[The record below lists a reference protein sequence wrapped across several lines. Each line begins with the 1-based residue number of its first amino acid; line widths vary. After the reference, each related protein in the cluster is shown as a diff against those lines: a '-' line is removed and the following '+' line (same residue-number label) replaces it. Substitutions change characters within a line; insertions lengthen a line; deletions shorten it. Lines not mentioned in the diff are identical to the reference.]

1 MVEMLKNMRA
11 YLIYNGFIFLFL
23 LVGYVLMP
31 GRFVGQDCDWIW
43 LWLVVAYWVSIF
55 EVFLAGPAFALF
67 YQMYQFTV
75 KEIFWSALFIL
86 AATFLSLSVIDFLFN
101 GWEGISKGDFLFI
114 LGISLWISATYTV
127 AYFILRSICKKTRM
141 G

>member
-11 YLIYNGFIFLFL
+11 YLIYKGLFYLVMAAGYFLE
-23 LVGYVLMP
+23 P
-31 GRFVGQDCDWIW
+31 GRFVGQDCDWSW
-43 LWLVVAYWVSIF
+43 RWMMVAICVLLF
-55 EVFLAGPAFALF
+55 EVFLSGPAFALF

-75 KEIFWSALFIL
+75 KEIFWSALMIL
-86 AATFLSLSVIDFLFN
+86 GTTFLPLSVVELLLSGGAGMWIQGVLY
-101 GWEGISKGDFLFI
+101 I
-114 LGISLWISATYTV
+114 LGGSLWISGTYTV

>member
-1 MVEMLKNMRA
+1 MRELLKNMRA

-43 LWLVVAYWVSIF
+43 MWLVVAYWVSMF

-75 KEIFWSALFIL
+75 KEIFWSALIIL
-86 AATFLSLSVIDFLFN
+86 VSTFLSLSVMDLLFS
-101 GWEGISKGDFLFI
+101 GWEGISKGEFLFI
-114 LGISLWISATYTV
+114 LGISVWISATYTV

>member
-1 MVEMLKNMRA
+1 MRELLKKMRG
-11 YLIYNGFIFLFL
+11 YLIYNGFFFLML
-23 LVGYVLMP
+23 LLGYCLEP

-43 LWLVVAYWVSIF
+43 LWLVVAYWVSMF

-75 KEIFWSALFIL
+75 KEIFWSALIIL
-86 AATFLSLSVIDFLFN
+86 VTTFVSLSIAGLLFN
-101 GWEGISKGDFLFI
+101 DWEWVSFEGLLFI
-114 LGISLWISATYTV
+114 LKISLWVSGTYTV

>member
-1 MVEMLKNMRA
+1 MVETLKNMRA
-11 YLIYNGFIFLFL
+11 YLIYNGFIFLVL
-23 LVGYVLMP
+23 LVGYCLEP
-31 GRFVGQDCDWIW
+31 GRFVGQDCDWTF
-43 LWLVVAYWVSIF
+43 LWMLVTVCVMLF

-75 KEIFWSALFIL
+75 KEIFWSALIIL
-86 AATFLSLSVIDFLFN
+86 VTTFVSLSIAGLLFN
-101 GWEGISKGDFLFI
+101 DWEWVSFEGLLFI
-114 LGISLWISATYTV
+114 LKISLWVSGTYTV

>member
-11 YLIYNGFIFLFL
+11 YLIYNGFIFLFV
-23 LVGYVLMP
+23 LVGYVLIH
-31 GRFVGQDCDWIW
+31 GNFVGEDCDWIW
-43 LWLVVAYWVSIF
+43 IWLVMAYLGCMF

-75 KEIFWSALFIL
+75 KEIFWSALIIL
-86 AATFLSLSVIDFLFN
+86 VSTFLSLSVMDLLFS
-101 GWEGISKGDFLFI
+101 GWEGISKGEFLFI

>member
-1 MVEMLKNMRA
+1 MIETLKNMRA
-11 YLIYNGFIFLFL
+11 YLIYNGFIFLVL
-23 LVGYVLMP
+23 LVGYCLEP
-31 GRFVGQDCDWIW
+31 GRFVGQDCDWTF
-43 LWLVVAYWVSIF
+43 LWMLVTVCVMLF

-75 KEIFWSALFIL
+75 KEIFWSALIIL
-86 AATFLSLSVIDFLFN
+86 VSTFLSLSVMNLLFN
-101 GWEGISKGDFLFI
+101 GWEGILMELLFA
-114 LGISLWISATYTV
+114 LGVSLWISGTYTV

>member
-11 YLIYNGFIFLFL
+11 YLIYNGFIFLVL
-23 LVGYVLMP
+23 LVGYCLEP
-31 GRFVGQDCDWIW
+31 GRFVGQDCDWTF
-43 LWLVVAYWVSIF
+43 LWMLVTVCVMLF

-75 KEIFWSALFIL
+75 KEIFWSALIIL
-86 AATFLSLSVIDFLFN
+86 VSTFLSLSVMDLLFN
-101 GWEGISKGDFLFI
+101 GWEGILMELLFA
-114 LGISLWISATYTV
+114 LGVSLWISGTYTV
-127 AYFILRSICKKTRM
+127 VYFILRSICKKTRM

>member
-1 MVEMLKNMRA
+1 MRELLKKMRG
-11 YLIYNGFIFLFL
+11 YLIYNSFFFLML
-23 LVGYVLMP
+23 LLGYCLEP

-43 LWLVVAYWVSIF
+43 LWLVVAYWVSMF

-75 KEIFWSALFIL
+75 KEIFWSALIIL
-86 AATFLSLSVIDFLFN
+86 VSTFLSLSVMDLLFN
-101 GWEGISKGDFLFI
+101 GWEGILMELLFA
-114 LGISLWISATYTV
+114 LGVSLWISGTYTV
-127 AYFILRSICKKTRM
+127 VYFILRSICKKTRM

>member
-11 YLIYNGFIFLFL
+11 YLIYKGLFYLVMAAGYFLE
-23 LVGYVLMP
+23 P
-31 GRFVGQDCDWIW
+31 GRFVGQDCDWSW
-43 LWLVVAYWVSIF
+43 RWMMVAICVLLF
-55 EVFLAGPAFALF
+55 EVFLSGPAFALF

-75 KEIFWSALFIL
+75 KEIFWSALMIL
-86 AATFLSLSVIDFLFN
+86 GTTFLPLSVMDLLFT
-101 GWEGISKGDFLFI
+101 GWEGTSKGEFLFI

>member
-1 MVEMLKNMRA
+1 MVELLKNMRA

-31 GRFVGQDCDWIW
+31 GRFVGEDCDWIW
-43 LWLVVAYWVSIF
+43 IWLVMAYLGGMF

-75 KEIFWSALFIL
+75 KEIFWSALIIL
-86 AATFLSLSVIDFLFN
+86 VTTFVSLSIAGLLFN
-101 GWEGISKGDFLFI
+101 DWEWVSFEGLLFI
-114 LGISLWISATYTV
+114 LKISLWVSGTYTV

>member
-1 MVEMLKNMRA
+1 MIETLKNMRA
-11 YLIYNGFIFLFL
+11 YLIYNGFIFLVL
-23 LVGYVLMP
+23 LVGYCLEP
-31 GRFVGQDCDWIW
+31 GRFVGQDCDWTF
-43 LWLVVAYWVSIF
+43 LWMLVTVCVMLF

-75 KEIFWSALFIL
+75 KEIFWSALIIL
-86 AATFLSLSVIDFLFN
+86 VSTFLSLSVMDLLFS
-101 GWEGISKGDFLFI
+101 GWEGISKGEFLFI

>member
-1 MVEMLKNMRA
+1 MRELLKKMRG
-11 YLIYNGFIFLFL
+11 YLIYNGIFFL
-23 LVGYVLMP
+23 LLLAGYCLEP

-43 LWLVVAYWVSIF
+43 LWLVVAYWVSMF

-75 KEIFWSALFIL
+75 KEIFWSALIIL
-86 AATFLSLSVIDFLFN
+86 AATFLSLSVMNLLFN
-101 GWEGISKGDFLFI
+101 GWEGILMELLFA
-114 LGISLWISATYTV
+114 LGVSLWISGTYTV
-127 AYFILRSICKKTRM
+127 VYFILRSICKKTRM

>member
-1 MVEMLKNMRA
+1 MRELLKRMWG
-11 YLIYNGFIFLFL
+11 YLIYNLFIFLLL
-23 LVGYVLMP
+23 LVGYFLMP

-43 LWLVVAYWVSIF
+43 LWLVVAYWVSMF

-75 KEIFWSALFIL
+75 KEIFWSALIIL
-86 AATFLSLSVIDFLFN
+86 GSTFVSLSVIDFLFN
-101 GWEGISKGDFLFI
+101 GWEELLKGELLFT

>member
-23 LVGYVLMP
+23 LVGYVLIY
-31 GRFVGQDCDWIW
+31 GNFVGEDCDWIW
-43 LWLVVAYWVSIF
+43 IWLVMAYLGCMF

-75 KEIFWSALFIL
+75 KEIFWSALIIL
-86 AATFLSLSVIDFLFN
+86 VTTFVSLSIAGLLFN
-101 GWEGISKGDFLFI
+101 DWEWVSFEGLLFI
-114 LGISLWISATYTV
+114 LKISLWVSGTYT
-127 AYFILRSICKKTRM
+127 AAHFILRSICKKTRM

>member
-43 LWLVVAYWVSIF
+43 LWLVVAYWVSMF

-75 KEIFWSALFIL
+75 KEIFWSALIIL
-86 AATFLSLSVIDFLFN
+86 AATFLSLSVMNLLFN
-101 GWEGISKGDFLFI
+101 GWEGIGKGELLFT
-114 LGISLWISATYTV
+114 LGVSLWISATYTV

>member
-23 LVGYVLMP
+23 LVGYVLIY
-31 GRFVGQDCDWIW
+31 GNFVGEDCDWIW
-43 LWLVVAYWVSIF
+43 IWLMMAYLGCMF

-75 KEIFWSALFIL
+75 KEIFWSALIIL
-86 AATFLSLSVIDFLFN
+86 AATFLSLSVMNLLFN
-101 GWEGISKGDFLFI
+101 GWEGILMELLFA
-114 LGISLWISATYTV
+114 LGVSLWISGTYTV
-127 AYFILRSICKKTRM
+127 VYFILRSICKKTRM

>member
-23 LVGYVLMP
+23 LVGYALMP
-31 GRFVGQDCDWIW
+31 GHFVGQDCDWIW
-43 LWLVVAYWVSIF
+43 IWLVIAYLGGMF

-75 KEIFWSALFIL
+75 KEIFWSALIIL
-86 AATFLSLSVIDFLFN
+86 VSTFLSLSVMDLLFN
-101 GWEGISKGDFLFI
+101 GWEGIGKGELLFT
-114 LGISLWISATYTV
+114 LGVSLWISATYTV

>member
-1 MVEMLKNMRA
+1 MVEILKNMRA
-11 YLIYNGFIFLFL
+11 YLIYNGFIFLFV

-43 LWLVVAYWVSIF
+43 LWLVVAYWVSMF

-75 KEIFWSALFIL
+75 KEIFWSALIIL
-86 AATFLSLSVIDFLFN
+86 ASTFLSLSVMNLLFN
-101 GWEGISKGDFLFI
+101 GWEGILMELLFA
-114 LGISLWISATYTV
+114 LGVSLWISGTYTV
-127 AYFILRSICKKTRM
+127 VYFILRSICKKTRM

>member
-1 MVEMLKNMRA
+1 MMELLKNMRV
-11 YLIYNGFIFLFL
+11 YLIYNFLFFL
-23 LVGYVLMP
+23 MMLVGYVLMP

-43 LWLVVAYWVSIF
+43 LWLVVAYWVCMF

-75 KEIFWSALFIL
+75 KEIFLSAVIIL
-86 AATFLSLSVIDFLFN
+86 VATFISLSVIDVLFN
-101 GWEGISKGDFLFI
+101 GWEGMLKGELFFT
-114 LGISLWISATYTV
+114 LGVSLWISGIYTV

>member
-43 LWLVVAYWVSIF
+43 LWLVVAYWVSMF

-75 KEIFWSALFIL
+75 KEIFWSALIIL
-86 AATFLSLSVIDFLFN
+86 VTTFVSLSIAGLLFN
-101 GWEGISKGDFLFI
+101 DWEWVSFEGLLFI
-114 LGISLWISATYTV
+114 LKISLWVSGTYTV

>member
-23 LVGYVLMP
+23 LVGYVLIY
-31 GRFVGQDCDWIW
+31 GNFVGEDCDWIW
-43 LWLVVAYWVSIF
+43 IWLVMAYLGCMF

-75 KEIFWSALFIL
+75 KEIFWSALIIL
-86 AATFLSLSVIDFLFN
+86 VTTFVSLSIAGLLFN
-101 GWEGISKGDFLFI
+101 DWEWVSFEGLLFI
-114 LGISLWISATYTV
+114 LKISLWVSGTYTV

>member
-11 YLIYNGFIFLFL
+11 YLIYNFLFFL
-23 LVGYVLMP
+23 LFLVGYVLMP

-43 LWLVVAYWVSIF
+43 LWLVVAYWVSMF

-75 KEIFWSALFIL
+75 KEIFWSALIIL
-86 AATFLSLSVIDFLFN
+86 VSTFLSLSVMNLLFN
-101 GWEGISKGDFLFI
+101 GWEGISKGEFLFI